1 MRNIILEK
9 EGRKERG
16 RKREE
21 EWNRWRTGEERKKN
35 GDGTERKMRYG
46 DQMSE
51 KRELRKMCA
60 REGASERER
69 PAQLR
74 TTSNG
79 ELQSESAVK
88 EYGVQREIALA
99 LRYHQKGDG
108 EVSCLSFSL
117 FLFLTTH
124 TKGKNG
130 DSRMQDGDAER
141 GRKLGRVHIKK
152 NSLSI
157 CGAPSVPYPCVSRR
171 PRFP

>member
-1 MRNIILEK
+1 MEN
-9 EGRKERG
+9 GR
-16 RKREE
+16 RKKKKWRQYREE
-21 EWNRWRTGEERKKN
+21 NALRST
-35 GDGTERKMRYG
+35 
-46 DQMSE
+46 QMSE

-74 TTSNG
+74 TTSSG
-79 ELQSESAVK
+79 ELQSESAAK

-117 FLFLTTH
+117 FLFLTAH

-141 GRKLGRVHIKK
+141 ERKLGRVHIKK

>member
-1 MRNIILEK
+1 MEN
-9 EGRKERG
+9 GR
-16 RKREE
+16 RKKKKWRQYREE
-21 EWNRWRTGEERKKN
+21 NALRRST
-35 GDGTERKMRYG
+35 
-46 DQMSE
+46 QMSE

-74 TTSNG
+74 TTSSG
-79 ELQSESAVK
+79 ELQSESAAK

-117 FLFLTTH
+117 FLFLTAH

-141 GRKLGRVHIKK
+141 EREKTGTGAYKK
-152 NSLSI
+152 KFTIDLRSTVGPVPVCVATAAFSLEQQTALHPA
-157 CGAPSVPYPCVSRR
+157 GAVRCN
-171 PRFP
+171 